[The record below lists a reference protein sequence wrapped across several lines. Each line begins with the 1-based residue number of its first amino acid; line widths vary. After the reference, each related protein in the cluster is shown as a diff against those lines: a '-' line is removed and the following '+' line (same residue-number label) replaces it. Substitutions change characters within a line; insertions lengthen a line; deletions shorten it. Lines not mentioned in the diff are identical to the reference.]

1 MTAVSKTLKIENTAF
16 ETIASL
22 AEITLT
28 SSKTYSMQIQN
39 TAEIKIADAIFL
51 MKDEKFQFTQDDDD
65 IYIRTLG
72 IPAVLTIL
80 ENA

>member
-1 MTAVSKTLKIENTAF
+1 MTAVSKTLKIENTTF

-22 AEITLT
+22 ASITLT
-28 SSKTYSMQIQN
+28 ASKTYSMQVQN
-39 TAEIKIADAIFL
+39 IAEIKIADAIFTFEN
-51 MKDEKFQFTQDDDD
+51 EKFQFTQADDD

-72 IPAVLTIL
+72 VPAVLTIL

>member
-1 MTAVSKTLKIENTAF
+1 MTAVSKTLKIENTTF

-22 AEITLT
+22 ASITLT

-39 TAEIKIADAIFL
+39 TAEIKIADAIFTFEN
-51 MKDEKFQFTQDDDD
+51 EKFSFTQADDD

>member
-1 MTAVSKTLKIENTAF
+1 MTAVSKTLKIENTTF

-22 AEITLT
+22 ASITLT

-39 TAEIKIADAIFL
+39 IAEVKIADAIFTFEN
-51 MKDEKFQFTQDDDD
+51 EKFQITQADDD